1 MNIVL
6 NKRRGVAK
14 AVGNAKQSSQ
24 ETKKDASNY
33 PDTKEEELK
42 RSFL

>member
-6 NKRRGVAK
+6 NKRRGIAK
-14 AVGNAKQSSQ
+14 AVGYAEQSSQ
-24 ETKKDASNY
+24 ETKKDPSNY
-33 PDTKEEELK
+33 PDTKVEELK